1 MLNNNNYF
9 NKIVGLNL
17 ESEFVAVALPGKK
30 YINII
35 EEKVKNYIKE
45 EMFNIILSFIWY
57 FLKTTFI
64 ECGLYEYC
72 FPLILLAFSL
82 RTNSILMT

>member
-35 EEKVKNYIKE
+35 EDQVHNYIKE
-45 EMFNIILSFIWY
+45 EMFNIILSFI
-57 FLKTTFI
+57 
-64 ECGLYEYC
+64 
-72 FPLILLAFSL
+72 
-82 RTNSILMT
+82 